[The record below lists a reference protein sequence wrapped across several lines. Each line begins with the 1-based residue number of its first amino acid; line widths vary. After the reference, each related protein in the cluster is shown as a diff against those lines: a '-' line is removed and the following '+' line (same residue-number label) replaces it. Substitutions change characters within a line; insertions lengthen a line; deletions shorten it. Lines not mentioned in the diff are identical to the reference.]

1 MFDIGIWEL
10 TLIGLLALIILG
22 PQRLPEVARTAGK
35 WVGRIRQ
42 FVASVKSDFDNEL
55 RTEELSELRKLHT
68 ELDETRQLIQ
78 RSSSDAFE
86 GLQQNLDADRL
97 AADVEKSVKRKP
109 AARKQAKKRKTTTRK
124 APRKKVAAKRKTS
137 GTRSTRRS

>member
-10 TLIGLLALIILG
+10 ALISLLALVILG

-35 WVGRIRQ
+35 WVGRMRQ

-55 RTEELSELRKLHT
+55 RTEELTELRKLQT

-78 RSSSDAFE
+78 RSSSDVFG
-86 GLQQNLDADRL
+86 GLHQGLDAEQMT
-97 AADVEKSVKRKP
+97 ADVGKPVKRKP
-109 AARKQAKKRKTTTRK
+109 AARKQTKKRKTTTRTP
-124 APRKKVAAKRKTS
+124 ARKKPAAKRKTS
-137 GTRSTRRS
+137 GTRRTRRG